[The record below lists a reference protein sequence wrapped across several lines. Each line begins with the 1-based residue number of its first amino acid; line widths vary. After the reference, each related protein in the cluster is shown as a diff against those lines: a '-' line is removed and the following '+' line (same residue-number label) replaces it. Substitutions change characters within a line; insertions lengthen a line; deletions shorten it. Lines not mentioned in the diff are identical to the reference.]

1 MTTPRSVI
9 ALGALFG
16 IAGAAGQIWLLRF
29 GAVASAPLRTM
40 LSLLVAILIGV
51 VAGTR
56 GRSDGVKIAGLM
68 GIVAGAILT
77 IVGLSA
83 LLMDPT
89 LIGQN
94 PLVSAESFLYFV
106 SSLIA
111 GTAIASWLIAGVAVL
126 VAWPV
131 SLAQVAENEG

>member
-29 GAVASAPLRTM
+29 
-40 LSLLVAILIGV
+40 GV

-111 GTAIASWLIAGVAVL
+111 GTAIASWLIAG
-126 VAWPV
+126 
-131 SLAQVAENEG
+131 